1 MHLEPTEAWWL
12 LGVCV
17 TLVVIFLLVAHFTKL
32 KTKIPRFYSWIGAIA
47 IFGGVLAFLL
57 PIALNSG
64 FGKDDD
70 GRGLRQLILYTT
82 GGVLGVITLGE
93 THRKNSQEKEK
104 NENDH
109 TRQVHAER
117 RSRYTTAVEQLANEK
132 AAVRLGGIY
141 TLVGLVDEWLAD
153 DSLESEEQ
161 QKEGQVIINNL
172 CAYIR
177 SPFPHIDYR
186 QLFEEKEAE
195 NQIPEEHKDS
205 FLAKRAQFREEQDV
219 RGAIMRE
226 IVARLGV
233 RSFDDIEEE
242 TTVEEGPWS
251 DFTYDFSRASFPYKV
266 DFDDSIMNS
275 RLLFSGAVFSKTVS
289 FNNST
294 FKSYVS
300 FEETT
305 FEKDKLHTDPFGM
318 KSVSFNLSVFEAFVS
333 FRDSVF
339 GDSASYA
346 LATFKDAA
354 LFKGAVFK
362 SSISFAGSTFEKSAS
377 FSEATFKYRTLF
389 NGTKFKD
396 SAHFLDTTFE
406 DSAIFDD
413 AIFKYPPS
421 FIRTIFKGSA
431 YFIETIFEE
440 SLDFNR
446 VIFYGPVQFIE
457 KTFNQ
462 QKLQF
467 MSFSNQTRF
476 SCQIPPDKYE
486 FKISA
491 DNTLFET
498 EQVTVADGWVF
509 TIPVGCELFDPNP
522 LPTPKPKESTE

>member
-47 IFGGVLAFLL
+47 VFGGVLAFLL

-70 GRGLRQLILYTT
+70 GRILRQLILYTT

-109 TRQVHAER
+109 TRQVHTER

-251 DFTYDFSRASFPYKV
+251 DFTYDFSRAPFPYKI
-266 DFDDSIMNS
+266 DFDDSIINS
-275 RLLFSGAVFSKTVS
+275 QLLFSGAVFSKTAS
-289 FNNST
+289 FNNSI
-294 FKSYVS
+294 FKKYVS
-300 FEETT
+300 FEETIFEKYIPSIEFLGIKSTSFNFTIFEAHVSFEKSIFKGSTSYGSTNFKSSTSFQGATFIGTASFISANFKKLTSFTETNFKNRTLFLDTKFEDSTFFFDAT
-305 FEKDKLHTDPFGM
+305 FEGPTSFDRVTFEDSPGFNRMTFGGETHFINCIF
-318 KSVSFNLSVFEAFVS
+318 KNPVFS
-333 FRDSVF
+333 NIVF
-339 GDSASYA
+339 SAPVRITKKPLYNDN
-346 LATFKDAA
+346 T
-354 LFKGAVFK
+354 
-362 SSISFAGSTFEKSAS
+362 SSISFSDQIF
-377 FSEATFKYRTLF
+377 FSSKVPP
-389 NGTKFKD
+389 
-396 SAHFLDTTFE
+396 E
-406 DSAIFDD
+406 D
-413 AIFKYPPS
+413 
-421 FIRTIFKGSA
+421 
-431 YFIETIFEE
+431 
-440 SLDFNR
+440 
-446 VIFYGPVQFIE
+446 
-457 KTFNQ
+457 
-462 QKLQF
+462 
-467 MSFSNQTRF
+467 
-476 SCQIPPDKYE
+476 YE
-486 FKISA
+486 FEASTS
-491 DNTLFET
+491 NPQVET
-498 EQVTVADGWVF
+498 EHITVADGRVF
-509 TIPVGCELFDPNP
+509 TIPVGCELFDPEP
-522 LPTPKPKESTE
+522 LPALKPEEKPTE